1 MEEIGEDCHFFKDDN
16 VCSSENDE
24 DLQMTEINKSFLVK
38 SSATNSKRGVC
49 YLSRIQRH
57 MDHVKL
63 RHILSRYG
71 DIERIYLVPE
81 NPAAQM
87 SRKRSG
93 GYRGTEFSEG
103 WVEFSKKST
112 AKRVANMLNGEQM
125 GGKKRSPFYYDL
137 WNIKYLRKFKWD
149 DLTEETAQKCAVRE
163 QKLNLEISAAKR
175 ERDFYLKKVDQS
187 RGLTSM
193 QERVNKK
200 QKTEDTESKGGT
212 SKENKMKRK
221 IIRHFPQ
228 NKLIGENNVLKK
240 KHGLSKDF
248 LSEVFGV
255 STTTHD

>member
-1 MEEIGEDCHFFKDDN
+1 
-16 VCSSENDE
+16 
-24 DLQMTEINKSFLVK
+24 
-38 SSATNSKRGVC
+38 
-49 YLSRIQRH
+49 

-71 DIERIYLVPE
+71 DVERIYLVPE
-81 NPAAQM
+81 NPSAQM
-87 SRKRSG
+87 NRKRAG

-112 AKRVANMLNGEQM
+112 AKRVANMLNGEQI

-149 DLTEETAQKCAVRE
+149 DLTEETAQKRAVRE
-163 QKLNLEISAAKR
+163 QKMNLEISAAKR

-187 RGLTSM
+187 HGLNSM

-200 QKTEDTESKGGT
+200 QKTEDTESKGGS

-228 NKLIGENNVLKK
+228 NKLVSVNNVRKK

-255 STTTHD
+255 STSTHD